1 MVIEVD
7 DSGWGDLIG
16 GAVIVLR
23 RVETDENYTGEISP
37 ELFKEEE
44 FKYKTYLRYATQIIL
59 DGLDALEVYK
69 NEAIHIC
76 TGYIFEHAEDT
87 LRELGYKVTEVK
99 IEGKT
104 QDLAE
109 RTFIQSLVKQG
120 IGSFSEVAAM
130 RSFNGFLMW
139 VKADLPNRERYVKS
153 GWKNWP
159 KHRDEEV

>member
-16 GAVIVLR
+16 GAVIVMR
-23 RVETDENYTGEISP
+23 RVATDEHYTGEIPP
-37 ELFKEEE
+37 ELFKEPE
-44 FKYKTYLRYATQIIL
+44 FRYKAYLRYATQIIL
-59 DGLDALEVYK
+59 EGLDKLQVPK
-69 NEAIHIC
+69 SEAIHIC

-109 RTFIQSLVKQG
+109 KTYIESLVKQG
-120 IGSFSEVAAM
+120 IGSFSEIASM
-130 RSFNGFLMW
+130 RSFNGFLDW
-139 VKADLPNRERYVKS
+139 VKEDLAHREQYVKT
-153 GWKNWP
+153 GWKNWA
-159 KHRDEEV
+159 KHRDTK

>member
-16 GAVIVLR
+16 GAVIVMR
-23 RVETDENYTGEISP
+23 RVETNEKYTGEIPP
-37 ELFKEEE
+37 ELFKAEE

-59 DGLDALEVYK
+59 EGLDSLSVEK
-69 NEAIHIC
+69 TEPIHIC

-104 QDLAE
+104 QELAE
-109 RTFIQSLVKQG
+109 KTFIESLVNEG
-120 IGSFSEVAAM
+120 IGSFSEVASM
-130 RSFNGFLMW
+130 RSFNGFLDW
-139 VKADLPNRERYVKS
+139 VKEDLEHRERYVKT
-153 GWKNWP
+153 GWKNWVR
-159 KHRDEEV
+159 HRDEK

>member
-16 GAVIVLR
+16 GTVIVMR
-23 RVETDENYTGEISP
+23 RVETDEHYTDEIPP
-37 ELFKEEE
+37 ELFKEPE

-59 DGLDALEVYK
+59 EGLDALQVPK
-69 NEAIHIC
+69 SEAIHIC

-109 RTFIQSLVKQG
+109 RTFIESLVKQG
-120 IGSFSEVAAM
+120 IGSFSEIASN
-130 RSFNGFLMW
+130 RSFNGFLEW
-139 VKADLPNRERYVKS
+139 VKEDLPEREQYVKT
-153 GWKNWP
+153 GWKNWA
-159 KHRDEEV
+159 KHRDS

>member
-16 GAVIVLR
+16 GAVIVMR
-23 RVETDENYTGEISP
+23 RVETNEKYTGEIPP
-37 ELFKEEE
+37 ELFKAEE

-59 DGLDALEVYK
+59 EGLDSLSVEK
-69 NEAIHIC
+69 TEPIHIC

-104 QDLAE
+104 QELAE
-109 RTFIQSLVKQG
+109 KTFIESLVNQG
-120 IGSFSEVAAM
+120 IGSFSEVASM
-130 RSFNGFLMW
+130 RSFNGFLDW
-139 VKADLPNRERYVKS
+139 VKEDLEHRERYVKT
-153 GWKNWP
+153 GWKNWVR
-159 KHRDEEV
+159 HRDEK

>member
-16 GAVIVLR
+16 GAVIVMR
-23 RVETDENYTGEISP
+23 RVETDEHYTDEIP
-37 ELFKEEE
+37 LELFKEPE
-44 FKYKTYLRYATQIIL
+44 FKYKTYLRYATNIIL
-59 DGLDALEVYK
+59 EGLDDLDAPK
-69 NEAIHIC
+69 TEAIHIC

-109 RTFIQSLVKQG
+109 RTFIESLVKQG
-120 IGSFSEVAAM
+120 LGSFSELASM
-130 RSFNGFLMW
+130 RSFTGFLEW
-139 VKADLPNRERYVKS
+139 VREDLAHRERYVKT
-153 GWKNWP
+153 GWKNW
-159 KHRDEEV
+159 KRHRDQL

>member
-16 GAVIVLR
+16 GAVIVMR
-23 RVETDENYTGEISP
+23 RVETDEKYSGEIP
-37 ELFKEEE
+37 TELFKEPE
-44 FKYKTYLRYATQIIL
+44 FRYKAYLRYATQIIL
-59 DGLDALEVYK
+59 EGLDKLQVPK
-69 NEAIHIC
+69 TEAIHIC

-109 RTFIQSLVKQG
+109 KTFIESLVKRG
-120 IGSFSEVAAM
+120 IGSFSEIASM
-130 RSFNGFLMW
+130 RSFNGFLDW
-139 VKADLPNRERYVKS
+139 VKEDLSEREQYVKT
-153 GWKNWP
+153 GWKNWA
-159 KHRDEEV
+159 KHRDT

>member
-23 RVETDENYTGEISP
+23 RVETDEEYTGEIPP
-37 ELFKEEE
+37 ELFKADE

-59 DGLDALEVYK
+59 KGLDELEAPK
-69 NEAIHIC
+69 TEPIHIC

-104 QDLAE
+104 QELAE
-109 RTFIQSLVKQG
+109 RTFIESLVKQG
-120 IGSFSEVAAM
+120 IGSFSEIAAM
-130 RSFNGFLMW
+130 RSFNGFLAW
-139 VKADLPNRERYVKS
+139 VKDDLSHREKYVKT
-153 GWKNWP
+153 GWKNWE
-159 KHRDEEV
+159 KHRDE

>member
-16 GAVIVLR
+16 GAVIVMR
-23 RVETDENYTGEISP
+23 RVETDEHFTGEIPP
-37 ELFKEEE
+37 ELFKEPE
-44 FKYKTYLRYATQIIL
+44 FKYKAYLRYATQIIL
-59 DGLDALEVYK
+59 QGLDALKVPK
-69 NEAIHIC
+69 TEAIHIC

-109 RTFIQSLVKQG
+109 RTFIDSLVRQG
-120 IGSFSEVAAM
+120 IGSFYEIASM
-130 RSFNGFLMW
+130 RSFNGFLDW
-139 VKADLPNRERYVKS
+139 VKEDLTERERYVKT
-153 GWKNWP
+153 GWKNWA
-159 KHRDEEV
+159 KHRDS

>member
-16 GAVIVLR
+16 GAVIVMR
-23 RVETDENYTGEISP
+23 RVETDEHYTDEIP
-37 ELFKEEE
+37 LEVFKEPE

-59 DGLDALEVYK
+59 QGLDELDVPK
-69 NEAIHIC
+69 SEAIHIC

-109 RTFIQSLVKQG
+109 RTFIESLVQQG
-120 IGSFSEVAAM
+120 IGSFSEIASM

-139 VKADLPNRERYVKS
+139 VKEDLGKRERYVKT
-153 GWKNWP
+153 GWKNWV
-159 KHRDEEV
+159 KHRDQQ

>member
-16 GAVIVLR
+16 GAVIVML
-23 RVETDENYTGEISP
+23 RVETDDQYTGEIPP
-37 ELFKEEE
+37 ELFKQPE
-44 FKYKTYLRYATQIIL
+44 FKYKAYLRYATQIIL
-59 DGLDALEVYK
+59 EGLDALQVPK
-69 NEAIHIC
+69 SEAIHIC

-109 RTFIQSLVKQG
+109 KTFIASLVKKG
-120 IGSFSEVAAM
+120 IGSFSEIASM
-130 RSFNGFLMW
+130 RSFNGFLDW
-139 VKADLPNRERYVKS
+139 VKEDLSEREQYVKT
-153 GWKNWP
+153 GWKNWA
-159 KHRDEEV
+159 KHRDS

>member
-23 RVETDENYTGEISP
+23 RVETNEHYTDEIPP

-44 FKYKTYLRYATQIIL
+44 FKYKSYLRYATRIIL
-59 DGLDALEVYK
+59 EGLDDLKAPK
-69 NEAIHIC
+69 TEAIHIC
-76 TGYIFEHAEDT
+76 TGYIFEQAYDT
-87 LRELGYKVTEVK
+87 LRDLGYKVTEVK

-109 RTFIQSLVKQG
+109 RTFIESLVRQG
-120 IGSFSEVAAM
+120 IGSFEEVASM
-130 RSFNGFLMW
+130 RSFNGFLEW
-139 VKADLPNRERYVKS
+139 VAKDLPHREKYVKT
-153 GWKNWP
+153 GWKNWK
-159 KHRDEEV
+159 KHREDIS